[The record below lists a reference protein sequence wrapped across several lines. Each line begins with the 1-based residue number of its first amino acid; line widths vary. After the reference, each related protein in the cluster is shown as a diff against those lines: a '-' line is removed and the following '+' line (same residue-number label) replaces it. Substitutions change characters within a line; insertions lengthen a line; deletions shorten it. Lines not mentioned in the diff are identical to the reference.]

1 MNFFTF
7 GAWNVRTLMDNA
19 QANRP
24 ERRTALVGLELAR
37 YKVDIAALSETRLAE
52 EGQLKEAGAGYTFFW
67 SGRAIED
74 RREAGVGFAIRNEL
88 VTKLSSLP
96 RGINDRL
103 MTLKLSLSG
112 GKQATIISA
121 YAPTMTNSDDIKEK
135 FYEDLHSLVTSV
147 PASEKLIILG
157 DFNARVG
164 SDHQTWDGVIGTN
177 GIGRCNSNGLLLL
190 QFCAEHELLITN
202 TVFRLPARNRTS
214 WMHPRSKH
222 WHLIDYVLVRKKD
235 RQDVCVTKSMCGADC
250 WTDHRLIVSK
260 MKIRI
265 FPKRRPQGKAAKK
278 RLHVSK
284 LKNPSVSSK
293 FAKILEERIDHITF
307 TNNVEDSWASF
318 RDTVYAAAHENI
330 GSTQR
335 KHQDWFDENN
345 EEITKLLDEKNRL
358 HKAYLTN
365 NSTANKTAFNNIR
378 TQVQSRL
385 RRMQDSWLS
394 QKAEEIQHYAD
405 TKDMKRFYESIKEV
419 YGPRLASTSPILGDD
434 GQTLLTEKSSILKRW
449 AEHFDAVLNRPSRIN
464 EEAINRLPQV
474 DINPDLDTSPTLPE
488 VEKAIHQLSN
498 GKAPG
503 ADAIPAEVYKHAGPQ
518 LRNKLTHLFQIIWAQ
533 GMVPQDF
540 KDASIVHLFK
550 RKGNKQACDNY
561 RGISLLCIAG
571 KILARILL
579 NRLNEHLEDGLLPES
594 QCGFR
599 KERGTNDMVFAARQL
614 QEKCQEQNVDLYT
627 TFFDLTKA
635 FDTVSR
641 NGLWKIMNKFGCP
654 DHFVHM
660 IRQFHDGMQAQ
671 VLHDG
676 ELSSP
681 FPVTN
686 GVKQGCVLA
695 PTLFS
700 IMFSAMLTDA
710 FQDSDPGINI
720 RYRTDGGLFNLRRL
734 KAKTKVHV
742 DKLHDFLFADD
753 CALNAGSIEDMQRS
767 VNQFS
772 TACNNFGL
780 TINTKKT
787 EVMYQ
792 SAPQKSYQ
800 EPTVT
805 VNGQNLAAVDKFT
818 YLGSTL
824 SRNVNIDDEVD
835 SRIAKASSAFG
846 RLRSSVWERKGI
858 SLSTKLSVYRA
869 IVFTTLLYA
878 CETWTVYQ
886 RHAKKLNRFHLNC
899 LRKLLRVKWQD
910 KVPDTDI
917 LERSGMPS
925 VFTIL
930 RQSQLRWAGHI
941 TRMPDERLP
950 KRVLYGEL
958 LDGARSLGGQKKRFK
973 DTLKA
978 SLKDFGIDYNTWETL
993 AEDRPA
999 WRGAVRKGAA
1009 AYEAQRITT
1018 AKIKRTTRK
1027 SRATNNHP
1035 VHAATGLSCP
1045 HCLKSFRARIGLI
1058 SHLRTHPTLQTNE

>member
-1 MNFFTF
+1 
-7 GAWNVRTLMDNA
+7 MDNA

-67 SGRAIED
+67 SGRAAED
-74 RREAGVGFAIRNEL
+74 RREAGVGFAVRNEL

-96 RGINDRL
+96 QGINDRL
-103 MTLKLSLSG
+103 MTMKVPLSG

-121 YAPTMTNSDDIKEK
+121 YAPTMTNPDDIKEK
-135 FYEDLHSLVTSV
+135 FYEDLHSLVIST

-164 SDHQTWDGVIGTN
+164 SDHQTWDGVIGMN

-235 RQDVCVTKSMCGADC
+235 RQDVRVTRSMCGADC

-260 MKIRI
+260 MKLRI
-265 FPKRRPQGKAAKK
+265 FPKRRPQGKAARK

-284 LKNPSVSSK
+284 LKNPSVSLELTK
-293 FAKILEERIDHITF
+293 KLEEHAEQIQVTD
-307 TNNVEDSWASF
+307 NVEDSWASF
-318 RDTVYAAAHENI
+318 HDTVYTAAHENL
-330 GSTQR
+330 GPTQR
-335 KHQDWFDENN
+335 KHQDWFDENS
-345 EEITKLLDEKNRL
+345 EEITKLLEEKHRL
-358 HKAYLTN
+358 HRIYLRN
-365 NSTANKTAFNNIR
+365 KSTANKTAFRNIR
-378 TQVQSRL
+378 STVQGRL
-385 RRMQDSWLS
+385 RKMQDSWLN
-394 QKAEEIQHYAD
+394 QKANEIQHHAD
-405 TKDMKRFYESIKEV
+405 TKDTKRFYESIKAV
-419 YGPRLASTSPILGDD
+419 YGPQYVTPSPILDSD
-434 GQTLLTEKSSILKRW
+434 GKTLLTERSSILKRW
-449 AEHFDAVLNRPSRIN
+449 AEHFDAVLNRPSEIN

-474 DINPDLDTSPTLPE
+474 DINPDLDIAPTLPE
-488 VEKAIHQLSN
+488 VEKAIDQMSN

-503 ADAIPAEVYKHAGPQ
+503 TDAIPAEVYKHTGPQ
-518 LRNKLTHLFQIIWAQ
+518 LRNKLTQLFQTIWTQ
-533 GMVPQDF
+533 GAVPQDF

-550 RKGNKQACDNY
+550 RKGNKQACDNH

-579 NRLNEHLEDGLLPES
+579 NRLTKHLEDGLLPES

-599 KERGTNDMVFAARQL
+599 KERGTSDMVFAARQL
-614 QEKCQEQNVDLYT
+614 QEKSQEQNVDLYT
-627 TFFDLTKA
+627 TFVDLTKA

-641 NGLWKIMNKFGCP
+641 NGLWKIMKKFGCP
-654 DHFVHM
+654 DHFIHM

-676 ELSSP
+676 ESSSP
-681 FPVTN
+681 FSVTN

-710 FQDSDPGINI
+710 FQDTDPGVNI
-720 RYRTDGGLFNLRRL
+720 RYRTDGKLFNLQRL

-742 DKLHDFLFADD
+742 DKLREFLFADD

-767 VNQFS
+767 MNLFA

-792 SAPQKSYQ
+792 PAPQKSYQ
-800 EPTVT
+800 KPTVS
-805 VNGQNLAAVDKFT
+805 VNGQNLAAVDNFT

-824 SRNVNIDDEVD
+824 SRCVHIDNEVD

-846 RLRSSVWERKGI
+846 RLRSTVWERRGI

-869 IVFTTLLYA
+869 IVLTTLLYS

-899 LRKLLRVKWQD
+899 LRKLLRVKWQH

-917 LERSGMPS
+917 LEQSGMPS
-925 VFTIL
+925 VFTML

-958 LDGARSLGGQKKRFK
+958 QHGARSQGGQKKRFK

-978 SLKDFGIDYNTWETL
+978 SLKDFGIDHNSWETL
-993 AEDRPA
+993 AQDRPT
-999 WRGAVRKGAA
+999 WRGALRKGAA
-1009 AYEAQRITT
+1009 TYEAQRITT
-1018 AKIKRTTRK
+1018 AKNKRTTRK
-1027 SRATNNHP
+1027 SGAGGATIKP
-1035 VHAATGLSCP
+1035 PLHAATGLSCP
-1045 HCLKSFRARIGLI
+1045 HCLKSFRAKIGLI
-1058 SHLRTHPTLQTNE
+1058 SHLRTHLTDG